1 VRVIS
6 EDGEQLGILDVN
18 AARRLAIEK
27 DLDLVEVAPEAKPP
41 VCKIMDFGK
50 YRYQQSK
57 KHSTKHKTLTVKE
70 VKVRPQINEHDLQFK
85 MKNAKKFLGHGHKVK
100 ITMMFRGREIVH
112 RSLGQRV
119 FDRVNE
125 ELTEVSNIEQ
135 FPKMEGNRMIMV
147 LAPK

>member
-1 VRVIS
+1 M
-6 EDGEQLGILDVN
+6 DVHSARK
-18 AARRLAIEK
+18 AAMEK
-27 DLDLVEVAPEAKPP
+27 ELDLVEVAPEAKPP

-70 VKVRPQINEHDLQFK
+70 VKVRPQISEHDLQFK
-85 MKNAKKFLGHGHKVK
+85 MKNAKKFLGNGHKVK
-100 ITMMFRGREIVH
+100 VTMMFRGREIVH
-112 RSLGQRV
+112 RSLGQKV

-147 LAPK
+147 LAPR

>member
-1 VRVIS
+1 MDIH
-6 EDGEQLGILDVN
+6 
-18 AARRLAIEK
+18 AARKLAIEK
-27 DLDLVEVAPEAKPP
+27 ELDLVEVAPAAKPP

-57 KHSTKHKTLTVKE
+57 KHSSKHKTFTVKE
-70 VKVRPQINEHDLQFK
+70 VKVRPQINDHDLQFK
-85 MKNAKKFLGHGHKVK
+85 MKNAKKFLDHGHKVK

-119 FDRVNE
+119 FDRINE
-125 ELTEVSNIEQ
+125 ELTELSSIEQ
-135 FPKMEGNRMIMV
+135 MPKMEGNRMIMV